1 MNLCQEKRQTPHYL
15 FMQLGYVECDP
26 RFRHQVE
33 EMLKFV
39 CWLSQLVDSSVS
51 HYERFERCYQR
62 NRNTQRSIAER
73 ERDELKA
80 QVEQMQAQNQMSTME
95 SLADGI
101 TSVFQKWKQA
111 RLKSG
116 WAIVDWLQL
125 QSAKAVRQKFIV
137 EYE

>member
-1 MNLCQEKRQTPHYL
+1 
-15 FMQLGYVECDP
+15 
-26 RFRHQVE
+26 
-33 EMLKFV
+33 MLKFV
-39 CWLSQLVDSSVS
+39 CQLPQLVDSLVS

-80 QVEQMQAQNQMSTME
+80 QVEQVQAQNQMSTME
-95 SLADGI
+95 SLADGVAA
-101 TSVFQKWKQA
+101 VFQKRKQA

-125 QSAKAVRQKFIV
+125 QSAKAVRQKFIA